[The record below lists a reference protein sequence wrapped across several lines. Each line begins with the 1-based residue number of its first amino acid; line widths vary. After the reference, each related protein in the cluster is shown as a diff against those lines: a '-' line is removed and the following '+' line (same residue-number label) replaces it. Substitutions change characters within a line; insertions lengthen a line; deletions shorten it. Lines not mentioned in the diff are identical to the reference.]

1 MAAAADELANTIDEM
16 PKSQS
21 IGTNDQRR
29 HLSGPDGKNTREMN
43 L

>member
-1 MAAAADELANTIDEM
+1 MAADELANTIDEM
-16 PKSQS
+16 PKCQS

-29 HLSGPDGKNTREMN
+29 HLSGQDGKNTIEMN

>member
-1 MAAAADELANTIDEM
+1 MGADELANIIDEM
-16 PKSQS
+16 HKSQS

-29 HLSGPDGKNTREMN
+29 HLLSPDGKDTIEMN